1 VHFQPI
7 RGRRLF
13 PCWDEPAF
21 KATFNISILH
31 HENYTALS
39 NMPIQNLE
47 FVDNNMVWTHF
58 RTTPLISTYHVA
70 IVLTNFPSHR
80 INANTSEH
88 QTIWCRTY
96 SAQYTQFAENIF
108 EIVTS
113 HLGIRWNKKIAK
125 LDHVVLPESKNMW
138 NWYLRDGMSQWG
150 LIFYK

>member
-47 FVDNNMVWTHF
+47 FVGNNMVWTHF
-58 RTTPLISTYHVA
+58 RTTPLMSTYHVA
-70 IVLTNFPSHR
+70 VVLTNFLSDH
-80 INANTSEH
+80 ININTFEH
-88 QTIWCRTY
+88 QAIWCRLY
-96 SAQYTQFAENIF
+96 SARYTIFARNVL

-113 HLGIRWNKKIAK
+113 HLETRWNKKISK
-125 LDHVVLPESKNMW
+125 IDHIILPDSENIW
-138 NWYLRDGMSQWG
+138 DRHFRDGMSLWG
-150 LIFYK
+150 LIFYR